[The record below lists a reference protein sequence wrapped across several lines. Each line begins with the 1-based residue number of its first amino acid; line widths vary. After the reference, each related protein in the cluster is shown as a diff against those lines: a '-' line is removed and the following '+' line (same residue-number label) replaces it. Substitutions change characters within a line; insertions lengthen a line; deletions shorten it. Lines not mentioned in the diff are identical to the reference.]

1 MKTLTTIPVILL
13 IFILIACGNKVPQEQ
28 DQGRE
33 VQVVTDFENYQNSA
47 PVNFESVTLKDD
59 ILILKFNYSGG
70 CEEHEFALVGMKAMA
85 KSLPPIRS
93 IVLFH
98 NNNDDSCREL
108 ITETLS
114 FNIKPFGYKSGEAI
128 KLMLEGWE
136 EPILYTMP

>member
-59 ILILKFNYSGG
+59 ILILKFNFSKKTYLKI
-70 CEEHEFALVGMKAMA
+70 FQKNNMKHGISKKMN
-85 KSLPPIRS
+85 
-93 IVLFH
+93 F
-98 NNNDDSCREL
+98 
-108 ITETLS
+108 
-114 FNIKPFGYKSGEAI
+114 Y
-128 KLMLEGWE
+128 
-136 EPILYTMP
+136 IL